1 MKLIRNLSTLFVI
14 VFVGLPGF
22 AQESVPSS
30 SVTPAVCG
38 YKLDVTDQ
46 TYYITRQK
54 QSSALAVF
62 FDYMR
67 AKNYLKYL
75 CSGTLPG
82 LDPACPYYHL
92 VVAQVDGSV
101 SVVQDG
107 QNVATA
113 KFVTMQA
120 AKDYLSILCN
130 KTGGG

>member
-14 VFVGLPGF
+14 AFVCLPGF
-22 AQESVPSS
+22 AQESVASS
-30 SVTPAVCG
+30 SVTSAVCS

-54 QSSALAVF
+54 QSHALAVF

-67 AKNYLKYL
+67 AKNYLKFL

-92 VVAQVDGSV
+92 VVAPVDSSV

-107 QNVATA
+107 MLEATA
-113 KFVTMQA
+113 KFDTMQG
-120 AKDYLSILCN
+120 AKNYLSFLCN
-130 KTGGG
+130 KTGGD